1 MSATPRLYVEAALE
15 AGGRLELDQAQSHYL
30 ARVMRLRIGD
40 AVRVFNGR
48 DGEFDAE
55 VAEVGK
61 PAVVLSLAER
71 RRVQESSPDIWLLF
85 APVKKS
91 ATDLIVEKAVELG
104 VSRIVP
110 VRTRWANAPPVR
122 ADRLQRIIVEA
133 AEQTERLDLPEVGS
147 EVSLEDTLAG
157 WDVGR
162 VLFFCDEAGDE
173 PEAPWGGRGVRAPDI
188 ASVIAREGAGP
199 AAILIGPE
207 GGFAPEE
214 RAALREYNFLLP
226 VSLGPR
232 VLRAETAVIAA
243 LSVWQ
248 SVAGDWPSKAPEN

>member
-1 MSATPRLYVEAALE
+1 MSATPRLFVEAALE
-15 AGGRLELDQAQSHYL
+15 SGGRLELDQAQSHYL
-30 ARVMRLRIGD
+30 ARVMRLRIGN

-48 DGEFDAE
+48 HGEFDAE

-61 PAVVLSLAER
+61 RAVVLSVAER
-71 RRVQESSPDIWLLF
+71 RRVQEHGPNLWLLF
-85 APVKKS
+85 APVKKP

-104 VSRIVP
+104 ASRIVP
-110 VRTRWANAPPVR
+110 IRTRWTNAPAVR

-147 EVSLEDTLAG
+147 EVSLEEVLAG
-157 WDVGR
+157 WDGDR

-173 PEAPWGGRGVRAPDI
+173 PEAPWGGRGLRAPDI
-188 ASVIAREGAGP
+188 ASVIATEGAGP

-214 RAALREYNFLLP
+214 RAALRGQEFIRA

-248 SVAGDWPSKAPEN
+248 AVAGDWPSKAPQN

>member
-61 PAVVLSLAER
+61 RAIVLSVAKR
-71 RRVQESSPDIWLLF
+71 RRVQEPSPDIWLLF

-91 ATDLIVEKAVELG
+91 ATDLIIEKAVELG

-110 VRTRWANAPPVR
+110 VRTRWTHAPAVR

-147 EVSLEDTLAG
+147 EVSLDDFLSG
-157 WDVGR
+157 WDAGR

-173 PEAPWGGRGVRAPDI
+173 PDAPWGGRGVRAPDI
-188 ASVIAREGAGP
+188 ASVVAGESPGP

-214 RAALREYNFLLP
+214 RAALRKQEFIRA

-248 SVAGDWPSKAPEN
+248 AVAGDWPSTAPQN

>member
-1 MSATPRLYVEAALE
+1 MSATPRLYVEGALE

-30 ARVMRLRIGD
+30 ARVMRLRVGD
-40 AVRVFNGR
+40 VVRVFNGR

-55 VAEVGK
+55 VAEFGK
-61 PAVVLSLAER
+61 RAVVLSVAER
-71 RRVQESSPDIWLLF
+71 RRVQESGPDLWLLF

-110 VRTRWANAPPVR
+110 VRTRWTNAPPLR
-122 ADRLQRIIVEA
+122 AERLQRIIVEA
-133 AEQTERLDLPEVGS
+133 AEQTERLDLPEV
-147 EVSLEDTLAG
+147 ETEASLENILAG
-157 WDVGR
+157 WDPSR

-173 PEAPWGGRGVRAPDI
+173 PDAPWGGRGVRAPDI
-188 ASVIAREGAGP
+188 ASVVAREGTGP

-214 RAALREYNFLLP
+214 RAALRENAFIRA

-248 SVAGDWPSKAPEN
+248 AVAGDWPSKAPQN